1 MYIPSEYKREA
12 RGNPVT
18 IENARTS
25 RLNMRIAPETL
36 ETLRA
41 AAASLHQDV
50 SSFVLG
56 TAVEKAREVL
66 KHDSVMYV
74 SKDEWNSIEQFLA
87 NDEPAPQG
95 LVDFFEKYKPNSDG
109 TLRQPKP
116 NGPSRSV

>member
-1 MYIPSEYKREA
+1 M
-12 RGNPVT
+12 T

-56 TAVEKAREVL
+56 TAVAKAREVL
-66 KHDSVMYV
+66 RDDSVMYV
-74 SKDEWNSIEQFLA
+74 SQRDWDFLQRFRT
-87 NDEPAPQG
+87 EEREIPQG
-95 LVDFFEKYKPNSDG
+95 LIDLFEKYKPNADG
-109 TLRQPKP
+109 TPWQPKP
-116 NGPSRSV
+116 KAGPTSV